1 MFNQFLI
8 SRILP
13 TVILVFDFKYII
25 LELRVKAKRK
35 TLVVKSDSSDADFIV
50 PDDEIESSES
60 ESEDLR
66 ESPKFSLADRIKVSH
81 CWFFHQIWFYPFL
94 KLANFM
100 SNLYICT
107 FWNNIFLQDNYW

>member
-1 MFNQFLI
+1 MDLYINLILFKLVFSEFSIGLMLNQFLI
-8 SRILP
+8 SRNLP
-13 TVILVFDFKYII
+13 TVILVFNFKYII

-81 CWFFHQIWFYPFL
+81 C
-94 KLANFM
+94 
-100 SNLYICT
+100 
-107 FWNNIFLQDNYW
+107 